1 MRVALVGGVAAL
13 FTSPV
18 PTGSLLLDLGSGAWG
33 VALDGALEG
42 TAIRSAAPGQLALT
56 LQWMSLGARW
66 RFSGGPVDF
75 DLGLGVRGSRLVAE
89 AQGFTTN
96 LSKTLLGL
104 GPAATA
110 TVWVRLIGPLQ
121 LVVRVSAALRLPA
134 EQLVIVNGP
143 TVDLGLVQL
152 HALGGLALAWP

>member
-1 MRVALVGGVAAL
+1 
-13 FTSPV
+13 
-18 PTGSLLLDLGSGAWG
+18 

-42 TAIRSAAPGQLALT
+42 TATRSAAPGQLSLT
-56 LQWMSLGARW
+56 LQWLTLGARW
-66 RFSGGPVDF
+66 RFSGGPLDV

-89 AQGFTTN
+89 AQGFTIN
-96 LSKTLLGL
+96 RSKTLFGV

-110 TVWVRLIGPLQ
+110 TVWIRLIGPLQ